1 MDMNSRMYTGAK
13 TGMRKNNVGEYESTF
28 GNETMMKSQSMNPK
42 FRSKNLQGKG
52 RNPKKL
58 TATQEKFGDSAHDF
72 IEEERKSLAESSEP
86 NKIRGYESDEGVLDQ
101 MPNFNRNAFGN

>member
-42 FRSKNLQGKG
+42 FRSKNL
-52 RNPKKL
+52 
-58 TATQEKFGDSAHDF
+58 
-72 IEEERKSLAESSEP
+72 
-86 NKIRGYESDEGVLDQ
+86 
-101 MPNFNRNAFGN
+101 